1 MHAMWKVGTASLVS
15 AIASAAC
22 SSPSATGTVSYQQFR
37 YTCCAASDVQRV
49 WHPGQAFTLHWIVE
63 PAGMTSDPR
72 QHPLTLTALLRGPY
86 SSVAA
91 LKAAVAHAETL
102 AATPIHVT
110 DQLPGTP
117 VSTIP
122 LPRNLP
128 AGWYNLVVGV
138 DSASGNQAGGGS
150 VIHVAGSTT

>member
-15 AIASAAC
+15 ALASAAC
-22 SSPSATGTVSYQQFR
+22 ASPSATGTVGYQQFR
-37 YTCCAASDVQRV
+37 YTCCATSDVQRV

-72 QHPLTLTALLRGPY
+72 QHPLTLTAVLKGPY
-86 SSVAA
+86 SNVGA

-122 LPRNLP
+122 LPRSLP
-128 AGWYNLVVGV
+128 AGWYNLEVSV
-138 DSASGNQAGGGS
+138 DSAGGNQVGSSS